1 MTRTVNK
8 TPFELRSDALSMAKD
23 YFDQVY
29 QTNKEYAEKIIQLN
43 KGTMEEIIKI
53 QPIPY
58 KVDDVINM
66 AKEFYKFIDTK

>member
-8 TPFELRSDALSMAKD
+8 TPFELRSDALAMAKD

-29 QTNKEYAEKIIQLN
+29 QTNKEYASKLIELN
-43 KGTMEEIIKI
+43 KSTIEDVNALMPK
-53 QPIPY
+53 PY
-58 KVDDVINM
+58 KLDEVLAM